1 MFFRRYLPK
10 SLSVIGRNYSSTNQ
24 ATKQTI
30 VVDNVA
36 QQKQANQE
44 AKAAADESLQAVNE
58 YKDALNYFRDGKY
71 RISDELFKRVLNI
84 LEQNQQGGSENH
96 RHILKK

>member
-10 SLSVIGRNYSSTNQ
+10 RLSVLARNYSSTNQ
-24 ATKQTI
+24 TQKQTI
-30 VVDNVA
+30 VVDNIA
-36 QQKQANQE
+36 DQQKANQE
-44 AKAAADESLQAVNE
+44 AKAAADESLKAVNE

-71 RISDELFKRVLNI
+71 RISDELFKRVLTI

-96 RHILKK
+96 RHVLKK